1 MDREKRIRELIN
13 IINEYNYQY
22 YVLDNSSVDD
32 SVWDKLYDE
41 LVKLEKKTGIIH
53 PDSPTQRVGDKV
65 LEGFKRHT
73 HLAPLW
79 SLEKG
84 NSIEDI
90 KDFVA
95 KCQKAAESDLTFMM
109 EYKYDGLTIN
119 LTYDGGTLT
128 SAATRGNGTYGEE
141 IFEQVKTIKSI
152 PMTISFKG
160 KMEIQAEGI
169 MKKSALKA
177 YNENTDD
184 PLKNER
190 NAAAGA
196 LRNLDPRETSK
207 RRLDAFCYNV
217 GYIEGKS
224 FENAYEMLDFLI
236 ENKFP
241 VGKIYRKVKSID
253 EIESIVNEITKARD
267 DLDFLIDGIVI
278 KADDYSIREKLGYTQ
293 KFPKWARAYKFEA
306 TKVTTKVLDVVWS
319 VGRTGKLTPIASLEP
334 VDIDGATVKNATLNN
349 YENILEKNVRIGS
362 TVLLRRSNDV
372 IPEIL
377 YSMDEG
383 KKDVE
388 KPKTCPACGSMVVEI
403 GPNVFCLNGPA
414 CRPQIVGKLTHFASR
429 EAMDIDT
436 LNEKTVQQLFDEL
449 GVRYPSDLY
458 LLTKEQLLTLEGFK
472 DKKADNLL
480 DGIMRTKSPKLSNF
494 IYALGI
500 PNVGKRT
507 ALDLSRTFGTLE
519 KLRNAEFE
527 ELEQIDDIGLIVASC
542 ILDYFNDY
550 GKEIVDKLL
559 EVGVIP
565 KNEETKKLPLS
576 DKKIVIT
583 GTLSRPR
590 NEIISFI
597 EEKGGIV
604 QSSVSKKT
612 DLLICGENA
621 GSKLE
626 KAKGLG
632 IEIISENEFFNTCN
646 FK

>member
-1 MDREKRIRELIN
+1 MDNKKRIRELID

-22 YVLDNSSVDD
+22 YVLDNPTVDD

-41 LVKLEKKTGIIH
+41 LLRLEKETGIIH
-53 PDSPTQRVGDKV
+53 SDSPTQRVGDKV
-65 LEGFKRHT
+65 LAGFKRHT

-90 KDFVA
+90 ADFCERCIKSADDDV
-95 KCQKAAESDLTFMM
+95 SFMM

-119 LTYDGGTLT
+119 LTYDNGELVG
-128 SAATRGNGTYGEE
+128 AATRGNGTYGEE

-152 PMTISFKG
+152 PLSIDFKG
-160 KMEIQAEGI
+160 KMEVQAEGI
-169 MKKSALKA
+169 MKKSSLAA
-177 YNENTDD
+177 YNKTALE

-196 LRNLDPRETSK
+196 LRNLDTRETAK
-207 RRLDAFCYNV
+207 RKLDAFCYNI

-224 FENAYEMLDFLI
+224 FENAYEMIDFLI

-241 VGKIYRKVKSID
+241 VGKVYRNIRSVD
-253 EIESIVNEITKARD
+253 EITKIVEEITEFRD
-267 DLDFLIDGIVI
+267 GLDFLIDGIVI
-278 KADDYSIREKLGYTQ
+278 KVDDYSLREKLGYTQ
-293 KFPKWARAYKFEA
+293 KFPKWALAYKFEA
-306 TKVTTKVLDVVWS
+306 TKVTTKVLDVVWN
-319 VGRTGKLTPIASLEP
+319 VGRTGKLTPVAALEP

-349 YENILEKNVRIGS
+349 FENIKEKGVRIGS
-362 TVLLRRSNDV
+362 EVLLRRSNDV

-377 YSMDEG
+377 YSIDDGE
-383 KKDVE
+383 KDIERPVC
-388 KPKTCPACGSMVVEI
+388 CPACGNMVVEV
-403 GPNVFCLNGPA
+403 GPNIFCLNSTV
-414 CRPQIVGKLTHFASR
+414 CKPQIVGKLTHFATR
-429 EAMDIDT
+429 DAMDIDT
-436 LNEKTVQQLFDEL
+436 LNEKTVEQLYDEL
-449 GVRYPSDLY
+449 GVRQPSDFY
-458 LLTKEQLLTLEGFK
+458 RLTKEQLLDLDGFK
-472 DKKADNLL
+472 DKKADNL
-480 DGIMRTKSPKLSNF
+480 IEAVKRTKSPKLSNF

-507 ALDLSRTFGTLE
+507 ALDLAKTFGTLE
-519 KLRNAEFE
+519 NLREAEFE
-527 ELEQIDDIGLIVASC
+527 DLEKIDDIGLVVASC

-550 GKEIVDKLL
+550 GKSIIDELL
-559 EVGVIP
+559 SVGVIP
-565 KNEETKKLPLS
+565 RSEVNEKLPLT

-590 NEIISFI
+590 NEIVKII
-597 EEKGGIV
+597 EDNGGVV

-621 GSKLE
+621 GSKLD

-632 IEIISENEFFNTCN
+632 IEVLSEAQFFES
-646 FK
+646 F

>member
-1 MDREKRIRELIN
+1 MDTEKRIRELVDL
-13 IINEYNYQY
+13 INEYNYQY
-22 YVLDNSSVDD
+22 YVLDNSSIED

-41 LVKLEKKTGIIH
+41 LVRLEKDTGIVYF
-53 PDSPTQRVGDKV
+53 DSPTRRVGDKV
-65 LEGFKRHT
+65 LSGFKRHT
-73 HLAPLW
+73 HLSPLW

-84 NSIEDI
+84 NSIDDI
-90 KDFVA
+90 LDFVTR
-95 KCQKAAESDLTFMM
+95 CQKAADTDISFMM

-119 LTYDGGTLT
+119 LTYEGGNLV

-152 PMTISFKG
+152 PMTIDFKG
-160 KMEIQAEGI
+160 KMEVQAEGI
-169 MKKSALKA
+169 MKKSSLKA
-177 YNENTDD
+177 YNETAKE

-196 LRNLDPRETSK
+196 LRNLDTRETA
-207 RRLDAFCYNV
+207 RRKLDAFCYNV
-217 GYIEGKS
+217 GYIEGKD
-224 FENAYEMLDFLI
+224 FENTYEMLDFLI

-241 VGKIYRKVKSID
+241 VGKIYRKIKSIND
-253 EIESIVNEITKARD
+253 IESIVNEITKARD

-278 KADDYSIREKLGYTQ
+278 KVDDYKLREQLGYTQ
-293 KFPKWARAYKFEA
+293 KFPKWALAYKFEA
-306 TKVTTKVLDVVWS
+306 TKVITKVLDVVWS

-334 VDIDGATVKNATLNN
+334 VDVDGATVKNATLNN
-349 YENILEKNVRIGS
+349 YENILEKNVHIGS
-362 TVLLRRSNDV
+362 NVLLRRSNDV

-383 KKDVE
+383 ERDVI
-388 KPKTCPACGSMVVEI
+388 KPKICPACGSMVVEV
-403 GPNVFCLNGPA
+403 GPNIFCLNSQN
-414 CRPQIVGKLTHFASR
+414 CKPQIVGKLTHFATR
-429 EAMDIDT
+429 DAMDIDT
-436 LNEKTVQQLFDEL
+436 LNEKTVEQLYDEA
-449 GVRYPSDLY
+449 GVRYPSDFY
-458 LLTKEQLLTLEGFK
+458 GLTKKQLLNLEGFK

-480 DGIMRTKSPKLSNF
+480 EGIGRTKSPKLPNF

-507 ALDLSRTFGTLE
+507 ALDLARTFKTLE
-519 KLRNAEFE
+519 KVRNAEFE

-559 EVGVIP
+559 EAGVVP
-565 KNEETKKLPLS
+565 RDEETLRLPLS

-597 EEKGGIV
+597 EENGGVV

-632 IEIISENEFFNTCN
+632 IAVVSENEFYQGI
-646 FK
+646 